1 MIEKQINEGS
11 LEAIFTSRRAQR
23 QRKERME
30 SVSGVCC
37 QCGALQPRRRDGS
50 PGCRVGVYD
59 RESDT
64 AFAFCHEGC
73 LGQWQAERGANE
85 QF

>member
-11 LEAIFTSRRAQR
+11 LEVIFTSRRAQR

-37 QCGALQPRRRDGS
+37 QCGALQPRRRNGA
-50 PGCRVGVYD
+50 PGCKVGTFD
-59 RESDT
+59 TLTDT
-64 AFAFCHEGC
+64 AYSFCDDAC
-73 LGQWQAERGANE
+73 WTDWKLERE
-85 QF
+85 TR